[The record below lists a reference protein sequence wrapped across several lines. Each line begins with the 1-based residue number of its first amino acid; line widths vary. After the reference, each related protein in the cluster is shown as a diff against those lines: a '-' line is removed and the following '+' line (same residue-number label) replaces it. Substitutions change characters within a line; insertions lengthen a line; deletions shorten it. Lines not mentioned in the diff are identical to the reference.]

1 MTLILSTKSRCRAG
15 YKTHKKVGNIRHCYP
30 KPTVRHN
37 PYDRPLAPKKRTAN
51 RGMKGADSALK
62 AKLAAARAQHVPKH
76 APAKRTAN
84 RGMVGADA
92 ALKAKLAK
100 ARADFIKKDA
110 SPQITPLPKK
120 PIRPVGIQ
128 IDEI

>member
-1 MTLILSTKSRCRAG
+1 MALILSTKSRCRAG

-30 KPTVRHN
+30 KAT
-37 PYDRPLAPKKRTAN
+37 
-51 RGMKGADSALK
+51 
-62 AKLAAARAQHVPKH
+62 
-76 APAKRTAN
+76 PAKRTAN

-110 SPQITPLPKK
+110 SPKITPLPKK